1 MAKINIL
8 EPSVFNKIAA
18 GEVVERP
25 ASVVKE
31 LIENS
36 IDAGAKNIDVEIV
49 DGGISFIQVVD
60 DGQGIESG
68 EIRKAFLPHATSK
81 VKTAEDLENIFT
93 LGFRGEALAS
103 IASVSE
109 VQIIS
114 KTAEE
119 ESATFLEIDG
129 GDFVSQ
135 KQVGA
140 PNGTQIAV
148 KNLFFNIP
156 VRRKFLKKPKQEE
169 NAVSE
174 IVSRLIMANPCVA
187 FTYICDEKIVFQSSG
202 TGPEDAL
209 YAVYGSNVLKNLIP
223 ISGISGETEINGFI
237 CKPNFAKPN
246 TTYQNIVV
254 NGRYVNSKLL
264 STAIGRVYE
273 DYLMT
278 RTYPMFLI
286 YINIPIDE
294 IDVNVHPNKLEIKF
308 RDSQAIFG
316 AINHIVDHAL
326 MEFKKQSLS
335 EEVTRQTVTPMQN
348 YSQNENANSTSST
361 DNIIFKWPE
370 TTSQPSSSVAQ
381 GGEIELSEIVLQ
393 NQQNSQKQTTNPNEQ
408 FFYQPMDDPIKLREQ
423 KALALDPEAT
433 PEPVFQKFL
442 FEGFSKNF
450 ALLSIKVIGK
460 IFNTFILVEIED
472 KVYVI
477 DQHAAHERILYDKL
491 LEAIDH
497 NEFCGQ
503 MLLVPE
509 ILETN
514 NAEHQFV
521 MDNISNLRTIG
532 FEIDEFG
539 NNSFKICTIPRY
551 LPNLSVND
559 FFNEILNDLNTILNL
574 QTKDLVVER
583 LAQTVC
589 KHAVKGGDDLTNEE
603 IINLLETLAREE
615 PQLQCPHGRPFVVE
629 LKRYDVDKWFKR
641 VV

>member
-8 EPSVFNKIAA
+8 EPNVFNKIAA

-36 IDAGAKNIDVEIV
+36 IDAGAKNIEIEIV
-49 DGGISFIQVVD
+49 DGGISFIQVTD
-60 DGQGIESG
+60 DGQGIESS

-81 VKTAEDLENIFT
+81 IKDADDLENIFT

-103 IASVSE
+103 IASVSQ
-109 VQIIS
+109 VQMIS
-114 KTAEE
+114 KTEDEA
-119 ESATFLEIDG
+119 SATFLQING
-129 GDFVSQ
+129 GDFVEE
-135 KQVGA
+135 KQIGA
-140 PNGTQIAV
+140 PTGTQIAV

-156 VRRKFLKKPKQEE
+156 VRRNFLKKPKQEE

-223 ISGISGETEINGFI
+223 ISGVSGETEINGFI
-237 CKPNFAKPN
+237 CKPNAAKPN

-264 STAIGRVYE
+264 SAAVGRVYE

-278 RTYPMFLI
+278 RSYPMFLI
-286 YINIPIDE
+286 YINLPNDE
-294 IDVNVHPNKLEIKF
+294 IDVNVHPNKLEVRF
-308 RDSQAIFG
+308 RNQQAIFG

-326 MEFKKQSLS
+326 TEFKQQNLS
-335 EEVTRQTVTPMQN
+335 IDNSRVHAETLQN
-348 YSQNENANSTSST
+348 YAQNQNFNSKT
-361 DNIIFKWPE
+361 NINDVIFKMPQQSVGE
-370 TTSQPSSSVAQ
+370 QVAQ
-381 GGEIELSEIVLQ
+381 GGSVEISEIVLESKPVSK
-393 NQQNSQKQTTNPNEQ
+393 NTNEQ
-408 FFYQPMDDPIKLREQ
+408 FFNNPIEDPVALRQQ
-423 KALALDPEAT
+423 KELALDPESK

-442 FEGFSKNF
+442 FDGFSKNF
-450 ALLSIKVIGK
+450 DLLSIKVVGK
-460 IFNTFILVEIED
+460 IFNTFILVEVED
-472 KVYVI
+472 KVYII

-491 LEAIDH
+491 INALNH
-497 NEFCGQ
+497 KEFCGQ
-503 MLLVPE
+503 ILLVP
-509 ILETN
+509 IIIETN
-514 NAEHQFV
+514 NVEHQFLL
-521 MDNISNLRTIG
+521 DNISSLQEIG

-539 NNSFKICTIPRY
+539 SDSFKVSSIPRY
-551 LPNLSVND
+551 LPNISVNN
-559 FFNEILNDLNTILNL
+559 FFDEILKDMNTILNL
-574 QTKDLVVER
+574 KVKDLVVDR
-583 LAQTVC
+583 FAQTAC
-589 KHAVKGGDDLTNEE
+589 KHAVKGGDDLTKEE
-603 IINLLETLAREE
+603 IVNLLETLAREE

-629 LKRYDVDKWFKR
+629 LKRYDIDKWFKR